1 MFGETD
7 FDPSC
12 SYASISIEEQL
23 NALSVAV
30 NAGKVATS
38 LTLKSFFAVVSFIGT
53 FQIKLPYTRIH
64 LTNGICMGFLID
76 KECRCE

>member
-38 LTLKSFFAVVSFIGT
+38 STLKSLLLWF
-53 FQIKLPYTRIH
+53 H
-64 LTNGICMGFLID
+64 LSVLFRVTPMH
-76 KECRCE
+76 KEAT

>member
-38 LTLKSFFAVVSFIGT
+38 FTSKSFLLWF
-53 FQIKLPYTRIH
+53 H
-64 LTNGICMGFLID
+64 L
-76 KECRCE
+76 